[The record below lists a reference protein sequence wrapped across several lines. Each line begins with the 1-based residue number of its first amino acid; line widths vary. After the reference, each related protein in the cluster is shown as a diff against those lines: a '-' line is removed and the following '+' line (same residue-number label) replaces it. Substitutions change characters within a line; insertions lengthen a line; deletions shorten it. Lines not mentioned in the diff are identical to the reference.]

1 VNDIST
7 TSGTSVPNSVEDLT
21 GARGSLTASSS
32 GAPQSDRADLRPEK
46 INDAVIRLAGN
57 SQDGIQSAGAFLA
70 RLAGRSAQD
79 VMTYMT
85 IPATISGGPSIFQ
98 VRMGT
103 GEVLSAGD
111 EADFLVAFYQHSYQ
125 DHIGFLKEGGVL
137 LYDSD
142 NVEPDLDDKRFVYV
156 GVPITGLTVEAL
168 GGTAKDKGKNI
179 FILGLIAKI
188 FHLDVEKLTALIKEK
203 FAGKDESIVNTAIMA
218 FTAGY
223 RYPVG
228 NVLTKQYK
236 FEPYIPREG
245 DRAQITMDGN
255 QALAYGLI
263 AAGVRYGSG
272 YPITPWSSVMEILRS
287 ELPKYGGMFVQAED
301 ELGAVSMTL
310 GFSFAGYLAV
320 TGSAGPG
327 ISLKTEAIGWASM
340 AEMPIIIINVQ
351 RGGPSTGLPTNV
363 EQSDLFQAIYGG
375 HGDSP
380 RVVLAAATVEDCFY
394 IAIEA
399 ARIARKY
406 STPVFILSDTSL
418 ATRIEAF
425 DEPHLKDLMVDPKL
439 DLSPRGAGFKPY
451 AVDQIT
457 QHATPGTRMAD
468 GKYPLVTGLEH
479 DEMGHPTGSPKMHMA
494 MTAKRRVKLQKL
506 AEEIPIPEIYGD
518 TEGEVL
524 LVGWGSTYGPIH
536 DAVKMARENG
546 QKFGALHLRHVHP
559 LPNGLEKIFANFQ
572 RVVVVEMND
581 QGVYGFGQL
590 ATLLRARFCEPKI
603 ESLTKTDGLTY
614 RVKEIL
620 EGVFKASSNG
630 AGVAAGVSTANS
642 NGSRETSGVT
652 PATTTEVD
660 LAGDNTPTMPGA
672 EASKASSG
680 IADHTKHPP
689 SERAEDA
696 AVAISGTKDNQQK

>member
-1 VNDIST
+1 VNDTST
-7 TSGTSVPNSVEDLT
+7 TSETDAPNSKEDPTAL
-21 GARGSLTASSS
+21 RASSA
-32 GAPQSDRADLRPEK
+32 APSATPASERADLRPEN

-70 RLAGRSAQD
+70 RLAGRSAQE

-125 DHIGFLKEGGVL
+125 DHIGFLKDGGVL

-188 FHLDVEKLTALIKEK
+188 FHLDVEKLTTLIKEK

-223 RYPVG
+223 AYPVG

-236 FEPYIPREG
+236 FEPHVPREG

-310 GFSFAGYLAV
+310 GFSVSGYLAV

-340 AEMPIIIINVQ
+340 AEIPIIIINVQ

-425 DEPHLKDLMVDPKL
+425 DEPDLKDLMLDPKP
-439 DLSPRGAGFKPY
+439 DLSPRAAGFKPY
-451 AVDQIT
+451 AIDQIT
-457 QHATPGTRMAD
+457 QHVPPGARMLD

-494 MTAKRRVKLQKL
+494 MTAKRRNKLRKL
-506 AEEIPIPEIYGD
+506 AEEIPVPEIYGD
-518 TEGEVL
+518 DAGDVL

-536 DAVKMARENG
+536 DAVKLGREHG
-546 QKFGALHLRHVHP
+546 EKVGALHLRHVHP
-559 LPNGLEKIFANFQ
+559 FPNGLEKVFARFK

-581 QGVYGFGQL
+581 QGLYGFGQL
-590 ATLLRARFCEPKI
+590 ATILRARFCEPKI
-603 ESLTKTDGLTY
+603 ESTTKTDGLTF

-620 EGVFKASSNG
+620 ERVFEGRSFAARNIPREGLPIIHTDCSAENVKSLKEVVPQGVG
-630 AGVAAGVSTANS
+630 
-642 NGSRETSGVT
+642 
-652 PATTTEVD
+652 
-660 LAGDNTPTMPGA
+660 
-672 EASKASSG
+672 
-680 IADHTKHPP
+680 
-689 SERAEDA
+689 
-696 AVAISGTKDNQQK
+696 

>member
-1 VNDIST
+1 MADPVIPPPDNTQLQSAKA
-7 TSGTSVPNSVEDLT
+7 SNSPAAAPDVAENSAKAAAT
-21 GARGSLTASSS
+21 GSHA
-32 GAPQSDRADLRPEK
+32 DRADLRPES
-46 INDAVIRLAGN
+46 IDDAVIRLAGN

-70 RLAGRSAQD
+70 RLAGRSDQD

-125 DHIGFLKEGGVL
+125 DHIDFLREGGVL

-142 NVEPDLDDKRFVYV
+142 NVEPNLDDKRFVYV

-179 FILGLIAKI
+179 FVLGLIAKI
-188 FHLDVEKLTALIKEK
+188 FHLDVEKLTTLIKEK

-223 RYPVG
+223 AYPVG
-228 NVLTKQYK
+228 NVLTKQYQFHK
-236 FEPYIPREG
+236 LEKKPGAR
-245 DRAQITMDGN
+245 DQITMDGN
-255 QALAYGLI
+255 TALAYGLI
-263 AAGVRYGSG
+263 AAGVRYGAG
-272 YPITPWSSVMEILRS
+272 YPITPWSSVMEVLRGQ
-287 ELPKYGGMFVQAED
+287 LPKYGGIFVQAED
-301 ELGAVSMTL
+301 ELGAVSLAL
-310 GFSFAGYLAV
+310 GFSFSGNLAV

-340 AEMPIIIINVQ
+340 AEVPIIIINVQ

-363 EQSDLFQAIYGG
+363 EQSDLHQAIFGG

-394 IAIEA
+394 IALEA

-425 DEPHLKDLMVDPKL
+425 DEPDLPKLMQDPKPNL
-439 DLSPRGAGFKPY
+439 TPRQTFKPY
-451 AVDQIT
+451 PIDQIT
-457 QHATPGTRMAD
+457 QHVAPGTRILD
-468 GKYPLVTGLEH
+468 GKYPLLSGLEH
-479 DEMGHPTGSPKMHMA
+479 DEHGHPTGSPKLHMV
-494 MTAKRRVKLQKL
+494 MTAKRRNKLRKL
-506 AEEIPIPEIYGD
+506 AEELPVPEIYGD
-518 TEGEVL
+518 KEGDTL

-536 DAVKMARENG
+536 DAVKLARENG
-546 QKFGALHLRHVHP
+546 EKIAAIHLRHIHP
-559 LPNGLEKIFANFQ
+559 LPNGLEQVFRNF
-572 RVVVVEMND
+572 RRIVVVEMND
-581 QGVYGFGQL
+581 QGVYGYGQL
-590 ATLLRARFCEPKI
+590 ATILRARFCEPKI
-603 ESLTKTDGLTY
+603 ESVTKTDGLTY

-620 EGVFKASSNG
+620 ENVFKGRTFARNIPRYGAATVHASPTPETVKSTRDIVPQ
-630 AGVAAGVSTANS
+630 GVG
-642 NGSRETSGVT
+642 
-652 PATTTEVD
+652 
-660 LAGDNTPTMPGA
+660 
-672 EASKASSG
+672 
-680 IADHTKHPP
+680 
-689 SERAEDA
+689 
-696 AVAISGTKDNQQK
+696 